1 MTSMH
6 KFMLATLLVTPLTFI
21 ASAASGES
29 GKETDKAPLRVIVFG
44 AHPDDCELRAAGVA
58 AKWAA
63 QGHAVKFVS
72 LTNGDVGHFAEAGG
86 PLAKRRQAEVEQCAK
101 ILGIKTEVLDIHD
114 GELMPTLENR
124 KAVARLIRQWQA
136 DLVLFHR
143 PYDYH
148 PDHRYTGVLVE
159 DASVVVAAPF
169 FIPDTEPTKQNPV
182 FAYFYDAFKK
192 PIPFEPSVVVGI
204 DDVADK
210 KWACIS
216 AMPSQFADLDSWQAR
231 TAAGVPTDEKQRA
244 AFLLERIKQRGV
256 DLADRYREQ
265 LIKRYGAEQGAKI
278 RFAEAFEIC
287 QYGRQPSSEELEQ
300 LFPR

>member
-1 MTSMH
+1 MTFTH
-6 KFMLATLLVTPLTFI
+6 KFFLATLFVASMTFI
-21 ASAASGES
+21 VSATAEEPA
-29 GKETDKAPLRVIVFG
+29 KETDATPLRVIVFG

-72 LTNGDVGHFAEAGG
+72 LSNGDIGHFAEAGG
-86 PLAKRRQAEVEQCAK
+86 PLAQRRKAEVEECAK
-101 ILGIKTEVLDIHD
+101 ILGIETEVLDIHD

-124 KAVARLIRQWQA
+124 KTVARLIRQWQA

-159 DASVVVAAPF
+159 DASIVVAAPF
-169 FIPDTEPTKQNPV
+169 FIPDTKPTKQNPV
-182 FAYFYDAFKK
+182 FAYFFDAFKK
-192 PIPFEPSVVVGI
+192 PVPFEPSVVVGI

-210 KWACIS
+210 KWACIQ
-216 AMPSQFADLDSWQAR
+216 AMPSQFADADSWQAR
-231 TAAGVPTDEKQRA
+231 TVAGVPPDPERRA
-244 AFLLERIKQRGV
+244 AFLLGRIKQRGTDV
-256 DLADRYREQ
+256 ADRYREH
-265 LIKRYGAEQGAKI
+265 LVKRYGVEQGAKLK
-278 RFAEAFEIC
+278 FAEAFEIC
-287 QYGRQPSSEELEQ
+287 QYGRQPTPEELEQ

>member
-1 MTSMH
+1 MASPNQLL
-6 KFMLATLLVTPLTFI
+6 LATLVVVPWTFV
-21 ASAASGES
+21 ATAAAEEPPQES
-29 GKETDKAPLRVIVFG
+29 DKPPLRVIVFG

-72 LTNGDVGHFAEAGG
+72 LTNGDIGHFAEAGG
-86 PLAKRRQAEVEQCAK
+86 PLAKRRKAEVEQCAK
-101 ILGIKTEVLDIHD
+101 ILGIETEVLDIHD

-124 KAVARLIRQWQA
+124 KTIARLIRQWQA
-136 DLVLFHR
+136 DLVLYHR

-148 PDHRYTGVLVE
+148 PDHRYTGVLVD
-159 DASVVVAAPF
+159 DASIVVAAPF

-182 FAYFYDAFKK
+182 FAYFYDAFQK

-204 DDVADK
+204 DDVANK

-231 TAAGVPTDEKQRA
+231 TVAGVPADPAQRA

-265 LIKRYGAEQGAKI
+265 LIKRYGAEQGAHVK
-278 RFAEAFEIC
+278 FAEAFEIC
-287 QYGRQPSSEELEQ
+287 QYGRQPTPEELER